1 MTAHIDPLIASRTV
15 ERPTP
20 APAPAAFEGETAPG
34 AARASNTPR
43 ARTAFE
49 GATAPGAARA
59 SNANRVRVVEDIE
72 AAYQRLYPGLVRL
85 AYLLVDTQELAE
97 EAVQDAFTK
106 AYPKWARVETP
117 EAYLRTCVINACR
130 KVQRRR
136 RVVRRT
142 PEPVVEHG
150 ELHADHVADVVR
162 TLPSPMKEAVVLRY
176 YLQLSEADIA
186 RTLGIA
192 PGTVKSTLHRAR
204 AALKKELS

>member
-1 MTAHIDPLIASRTV
+1 MSAHIDPLIASRTV
-15 ERPTP
+15 DTP
-20 APAPAAFEGETAPG
+20 ASNPTPG
-34 AARASNTPR
+34 AARASHATTT
-43 ARTAFE
+43 RT
-49 GATAPGAARA
+49 TTL
-59 SNANRVRVVEDIE
+59 RVVEDIE

-106 AYPKWARVETP
+106 AYPKWARVEMP

-136 RVVRRT
+136 HVVRRA
-142 PEPVVEHG
+142 PEPVMEHG

-162 TLPSPMKEAVVLRY
+162 ALPSPMKEAVVLRY

>member
-1 MTAHIDPLIASRTV
+1 MSAPIDPLIAARSDSGH
-15 ERPTP
+15 
-20 APAPAAFEGETAPG
+20 AAFEPTERQRPAPRPRVAPG
-34 AARASNTPR
+34 DT
-43 ARTAFE
+43 T
-49 GATAPGAARA
+49 TL
-59 SNANRVRVVEDIE
+59 RVVEDIE
-72 AAYQRLYPGLVRL
+72 SAYQRLYPGLVRL
-85 AYLLVDTQELAE
+85 AFLLVDTQELAE

-106 AYPKWARVETP
+106 VYPKWSRIDTP

-142 PEPVVEHG
+142 PDPFVEHG
-150 ELHADHVADVVR
+150 ELHADHLADVVR
-162 TLPSPMKEAVVLRY
+162 ALHSPMKEAVVLRY

-204 AALKKELS
+204 ALLKKELS

>member
-1 MTAHIDPLIASRTV
+1 MSAHIDPLIAARTV
-15 ERPTP
+15 ESLPVGPSAFEASP
-20 APAPAAFEGETAPG
+20 APRAVRAANTAMVP
-34 AARASNTPR
+34 
-43 ARTAFE
+43 
-49 GATAPGAARA
+49 
-59 SNANRVRVVEDIE
+59 VVEDIE
-72 AAYQRLYPGLVRL
+72 SAYQRLYPGLVRL
-85 AYLLVDTQELAE
+85 AFLLVDTQQLAE

-106 AYPKWARVETP
+106 AYPKWSRIETP

-142 PEPVVEHG
+142 PDPFVEHG
-150 ELHADHVADVVR
+150 ELQADHLADVVR
-162 TLPSPMKEAVVLRY
+162 ALPSPMKEAVVLRY

>member
-1 MTAHIDPLIASRTV
+1 MGEWGLCRGMSAHIDPLIAARTV
-15 ERPTP
+15 ESLPADHSAFEA
-20 APAPAAFEGETAPG
+20 APAPRAV
-34 AARASNTPR
+34 RASNTAMVP
-43 ARTAFE
+43 
-49 GATAPGAARA
+49 
-59 SNANRVRVVEDIE
+59 VVEDIE
-72 AAYQRLYPGLVRL
+72 SAYQRLYPGLVRL
-85 AYLLVDTQELAE
+85 AFLLVDTQELAE

-106 AYPKWARVETP
+106 VYPKWSRIEMP

-142 PEPVVEHG
+142 PDPFVEHG
-150 ELHADHVADVVR
+150 ELHADHLADVVR
-162 TLPSPMKEAVVLRY
+162 ALPSPMKEAVVLRY